1 VKSFHCDH
9 CGALVFFE
17 NVQCVS
23 CGRSLAFLPDQL
35 DVCSLD
41 AAQGGLWKS
50 ADGSTYRL
58 CANYVQQNVCNWAVQ
73 ADDPQE
79 LCVSC
84 RLTTVIPDLTQPNQ
98 QSNWYKLEQAK
109 RRLLYSLVNLSLP
122 IASKEADPERGLAF
136 EFRTAS
142 TEPDAEPVLTGHAN
156 GTITVNADE
165 ADDAEREKR
174 RLQLHEPY
182 RTVLGHLRHES
193 GHYYWDR
200 VLANDYARLAR
211 FRELFGDEREDYGAA
226 LSRHYEQGA
235 PADWQ
240 ERFVSA
246 YCSAHP
252 WEDWAE
258 TWAHYLH
265 LSDTLETAALSGVTL
280 RPVRRD
286 EPSLSARA
294 HEPENFDRM
303 IRDWL
308 ALTYVLNNLN
318 RGLGLADAY
327 PFVLSA
333 PAIDKL
339 RMVHDVIRAAPPAGI
354 NKSSADLAQAV

>member
-1 VKSFHCDH
+1 VKNFHCDH

-41 AAQGGLWKS
+41 AAQAGLWKS
-50 ADGSTYRL
+50 AAGGTYRL
-58 CANYVQQNVCNWAVQ
+58 CGNYVQQNVCNWAVQ
-73 ADDPQE
+73 ADDPRE

-98 QSNWYKLEQAK
+98 QINWYKLEQAK
-109 RRLLYSLVNLSLP
+109 RRLLYSLISLSLP
-122 IASKEADPERGLAF
+122 IASREEDPERGLAF

-142 TEPDAEPVLTGHAN
+142 ADPDAEPVLTGHAN
-156 GTITVNADE
+156 GVITVNADE

-182 RTVLGHLRHES
+182 RTVLGHLRHEI

-200 VLANDYARLAR
+200 LLRDDGSALTR
-211 FRELFGDEREDYGAA
+211 FRELFGDERDDYGAA
-226 LSRHYEQGA
+226 LALHYEQGA

-240 ERFVSA
+240 QRFVSA

-286 EPSLSARA
+286 EPSLLARA
-294 HEPENFDRM
+294 HQPENFDRM

-354 NKSSADLAQAV
+354 DKSSADLAQAI